1 MARPEGLL
9 LPLGTP
15 GRDSPCPWRK
25 GLQRPLE
32 LVPRQVLPDGGLG
45 AGGIPQFSP
54 DHLGQRGGVSGVP
67 PGPPSLPRPHTCR
80 HTPHVPRA
88 PRPGR
93 DRDRVVTQPSSW
105 PHPSSRAS
113 RHWGAGSASG
123 CPVGPATQEAAGEAG
138 SDPPRGRPW
147 PSPGEPPSPAGSCK
161 GPGTRR
167 CGGSGG
173 EGLPASTSK
182 GSTGPADPRAGG
194 SCLHHRSGHKGRQP
208 AGRPEARPL
217 GLARGLGHMRSTRP
231 VPRGR
236 GTLPGQACGDQEP
249 HSLGRRGRVPGSTAS
264 SRPSRPPACPHGKA
278 AATSRT
284 APGPGARPH
293 PRPPAQP
300 GPAPHEAPHIAH
312 LTDDGLLL
320 LAQVTLAAVR
330 ELPLQVLVHLQD
342 LRATGLRVRGLE
354 TCRAGRPPSLCPF
367 PSPQ

>member
-1 MARPEGLL
+1 MACPPAPRAYRGHARAATRPTSPEPRGQAGTETAWSHNHPRGHTRHPERVATGAQARPRAAQWARRPRRQQERRAQTRPAEG
-9 LPLGTP
+9 
-15 GRDSPCPWRK
+15 
-25 GLQRPLE
+25 
-32 LVPRQVLPDGGLG
+32 
-45 AGGIPQFSP
+45 
-54 DHLGQRGGVSGVP
+54 
-67 PGPPSLPRPHTCR
+67 PGPAPGNHPPPLAPARVQARVGAAGREARVSPLPRAKA
-80 HTPHVPRA
+80 A
-88 PRPGR
+88 PALQTHGLEAPACTTGAATRG
-93 DRDRVVTQPSSW
+93 
-105 PHPSSRAS
+105 AS
-113 RHWGAGSASG
+113 QLG
-123 CPVGPATQEAAGEAG
+123 
-138 SDPPRGRPW
+138 
-147 PSPGEPPSPAGSCK
+147 
-161 GPGTRR
+161 
-167 CGGSGG
+167 
-173 EGLPASTSK
+173 
-182 GSTGPADPRAGG
+182 
-194 SCLHHRSGHKGRQP
+194 
-208 AGRPEARPL
+208 GRPEARPL
-217 GLARGLGHMRSTRP
+217 GLARGLGHMGSTRP
-231 VPRGR
+231 DPRGR

-342 LRATGLRVRGLE
+342 LRAMGLRVRGLE